1 MKMKESVK
9 SFHDLIVWQK
19 AHNLVL
25 QVYKDTASFPSEEK
39 FGITSQIR
47 RAAISV
53 PANIVEGHARRSRK
67 EFLNFL
73 NIAHGSLEELKYLLL
88 LSRELNYLDENEY
101 SEYSMITTEVSKILY
116 GFKKSL
122 ES

>member
-1 MKMKESVK
+1 MKESVK